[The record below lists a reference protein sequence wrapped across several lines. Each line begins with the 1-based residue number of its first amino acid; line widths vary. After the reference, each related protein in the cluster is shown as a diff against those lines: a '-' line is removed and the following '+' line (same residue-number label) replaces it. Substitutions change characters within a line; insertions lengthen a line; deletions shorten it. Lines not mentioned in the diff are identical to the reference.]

1 MVFINQLITGGH
13 HPVTLYIYINAF
25 KWTLMDIIY
34 IVYKMRYN
42 IVYDGFMIL
51 YTSDILLVC

>member
-1 MVFINQLITGGH
+1 
-13 HPVTLYIYINAF
+13 
-25 KWTLMDIIY
+25 MDFDGYNIY
-34 IVYKMRYN
+34 IVYKMSYN